1 MNELSKYLCF
11 LLRHK
16 PEQAHLDMDKHGW
29 VSVEQLI
36 ANVNRYSK
44 YHLDICDLEKIV
56 AEDVKGRYVFNET
69 YEMIKCCQGH
79 SIPWVE
85 PELEYLKPPD
95 ILYHGTTVEALE
107 GILAVGAIKKMQ
119 RHAVHLTSDIDKA
132 WEAAERW
139 GKTPVVIR
147 ISAIAMH
154 YDGYRFAVPNRNRPW
169 DKPRISGYVTLN
181 GHDLDECE
189 VWLTEEVPA
198 NYIRDPVYKKENDEV
213 IDMYVEMNDKEIKHI
228 PDVVYGQPDLCIVDD
243 FRDYNRDSLDK
254 GYDDYIELTDNDLLA
269 FDDDYIHS
277 IMNKDTLV
285 RIARLAPERLT
296 KNQYEAAKYKLKNSV
311 VIDQTDVEYIID
323 VIRSSEW
330 AYCLPSKHNSI
341 FRSGASTEEI
351 VAALH
356 NLTVDDY
363 VYACGY
369 NLPGYIGDRRISFA
383 PKRPLVIGDKLTIDE
398 PFIDIRIDTDK
409 CDYDT
414 MILINIGS
422 IK

>member
-44 YHLDICDLEKIV
+44 YHLDVYELEKIV
-56 AEDVKGRYVFNET
+56 AEDEKGRYVFNET
-69 YEMIKCCQGH
+69 YERIKCCQGH
-79 SIPWVE
+79 TIPWVE
-85 PELEYLKPPD
+85 PEIEYLKPPA
-95 ILYHGTTVEALE
+95 ILYHGTTLEALE
-107 GILAVGAIKKMQ
+107 GILAVGAIKKMK
-119 RHAVHLTSDIDKA
+119 RHAVHLTSDIRKA
-132 WEAAERW
+132 WESAERW
-139 GKTPVVIR
+139 SKTPVVIR
-147 ISAIAMH
+147 IAAREMQR
-154 YDGYRFAVPNRNRPW
+154 DGYRFGVPDRNRPW
-169 DKPRISGYVTLN
+169 GKPRISGCITLN
-181 GHDLDECE
+181 GRDLDEGE

-198 NYIRDPVYKKENDEV
+198 KYIRDPVYKKENDEI
-213 IDMYVEMNDKEIKHI
+213 IDVYVEMNDNDIKHI
-228 PDVVYGQPDLCIVDD
+228 PDVVYGHPHLCIVDD
-243 FRDYNRDSLDK
+243 FRDYNRDSLVK
-254 GYDDYIELTDNDLLA
+254 GYDDYIELTDNELLA

-296 KNQYEAAKYKLKNSV
+296 MNQYEAAKYKLKNSV

-323 VIRSSEW
+323 VIHSSKW
-330 AYCLPSKHNSI
+330 AYCLPRKHNSI
-341 FRSGASTEEI
+341 FRSGVSTEEI

-369 NLPGYIGDRRISFA
+369 NLPGYIGDIRISFA
-383 PKRPLVIGDKLTIDE
+383 SKRPLVIGDKLQIDE
-398 PFIDIRIDTDK
+398 PFIDIKINTDK